1 MRHQRQMECAACVA
15 SPLHVSTDT
24 VYLAAWTIEYDD
36 ALDRHFTERV
46 CDDHVGFIRRH
57 YKNVQVRQ

>member
-1 MRHQRQMECAACVA
+1 MRYRRRDECEACLA
-15 SPLHVSTDT
+15 SPLHVYSDT
-24 VYLAAWTIEYDD
+24 VYTAAWTIEYDD
-36 ALDRHFTERV
+36 ALDRHFREWV